1 MDALKSKG
9 QMYDQI
15 DLGKISRSGFD
26 LSWNNKGTGKIGRII
41 PTRCTEVLPGDRFKG
56 SSAAAVQFEPL
67 AVPILAN
74 MDVRQE
80 HFYVPN
86 NILWRNWDK
95 FITGGQNLDDTS
107 VLPTTSLYKIMMAL
121 FNAKVGFPAI
131 KLHPYWNVFPENP
144 YSRDV
149 THCDGYLAYWSSSVG
164 DGVEAH
170 VEFSRAN
177 LTAFGKKYGC
187 LDLLKPQ
194 FEVLDKILD
203 IFRPLTDPSQKDSYK
218 FLGANGNALYGIPIS
233 TNLLQRLVGDD
244 IQPIGPADVSDSRK
258 SDFWSLFE
266 SMSANTIVSSLIPS
280 LKSLVSSKTDVYV
293 DFPLTCYTEVGYQL
307 FNLFYDFY
315 SSFVGVGSNLDY
327 LNMSRVSMRD
337 MYMMLLSAYVFKKSN
352 ISYYDVGDN
361 KLNYLVYE
369 SIGSFDEA
377 DFSNESMSVLP
388 LRANYAIWY
397 NYYRDQLLETL
408 PSEPSDLD
416 TVTETELL
424 NLILPRQR
432 CWAKDTFTTALANT
446 GTGSMIVPIDH
457 STSPFAKASKM
468 VVTGVGSDNM
478 EDMQMYEYQLTDG
491 TKVQLPTRFLS
502 GMHGADPDDAGSNYY
517 GFSLDMLNR
526 AQRAQKWLQKA
537 LIYGNRIQDR
547 LYTSFGV
554 KFLDNRL
561 HLPEFLSSSRQL
573 VQLSVNTNPTTIV
586 TDKSSTVAGDKSA
599 NAYAYD
605 KGDGF
610 SRFCEEH
617 GFIMSYLTIMPEATY
632 PYSVSR
638 HFKKLD
644 KFDYAWP
651 EFATIGMDAVYMSE
665 LCGSSLELSRQASLD
680 VFGYQGRYYDYK
692 CHQDEEHGELQTTQ
706 NMYTFSRE
714 FDILDDEK
722 KPKLNYVFV
731 HCWPS
736 LDMFVV
742 DSSLADYFRY
752 DIHHSVAAERPLPVC
767 GMYL

>member
-107 VLPTTSLYKIMMAL
+107 VLPTTSLYKIMDAL

-131 KLHPYWNVFPENP
+131 KLHPYWTTKNTSSTALPVD
-144 YSRDV
+144 S
-149 THCDGYLAYWSSSVG
+149 CIGWLAYWYNDVG
-164 DGVEAH
+164 DGVSQH
-170 VEFSRAN
+170 VEAN
-177 LTAFGKKYGC
+177 RIRLTAFGEKYGC

-194 FEVLDKILD
+194 FEVLDKVLD
-203 IFRPLTDPSQKDSYK
+203 IFRPLEDLRNVSSYK
-218 FLGANGNALYGIPIS
+218 YYDANGNDLIGIPIALNAKFVKDVTA
-233 TNLLQRLVGDD
+233 TNQYAKTIWHFFDD
-244 IQPIGPADVSDSRK
+244 NVTAAAAVPVIKQIVAADT
-258 SDFWSLFE
+258 
-266 SMSANTIVSSLIPS
+266 NTYNAVPYA
-280 LKSLVSSKTDVYV
+280 VYN
-293 DFPLTCYTEVGYQL
+293 EVGYQL
-307 FNLFYDFY
+307 FDLFYDFY
-315 SSFVGVGSNLDY
+315 SPFVGVGSNLDY
-327 LNMSRVSMRD
+327 LNMSRVSKLD
-337 MYMMLLSAYVFKKSN
+337 IYVLLLTTYLFDKKNVSSSL
-352 ISYYDVGDN
+352 IY
-361 KLNYLVYE
+361 
-369 SIGSFDEA
+369 GSFGSFAESK
-377 DFSNESMSVLP
+377 FSNESMSVLP

-416 TVTETELL
+416 TVTDTELL

-446 GTGSMIVPIDH
+446 GTGSMIVPLTG
-457 STSPFAKASKM
+457 TSPFAEASKLAI
-468 VVTGVGSDNM
+468 TGVGADNLEEM
-478 EDMQMYEYQLTDG
+478 SLFEYELTDG
-491 TKVQLPTRFLS
+491 TKVKLPTRFLS
-502 GMHGADPDDAGSNYY
+502 GMHSSEDANAAKHV

-610 SRFCEEH
+610 NRFCEEH

-638 HFKKLD
+638 HYSKLD

-651 EFATIGMDAVYMSE
+651 EFATIGMDAVYMKE
-665 LCGSSLELSRQASLD
+665 LCSSGLEFGTNSARE

-714 FDILDDEK
+714 YDILDDEK

>member
-86 NILWRNWDK
+86 NIVWRNWDK
-95 FITGGQNLDDTS
+95 FITGGENLDDTS
-107 VLPTTSLYKIMMAL
+107 VLPSTSLYKIMMAL
-121 FNAKVGFPAI
+121 FNAHVSFPAI
-131 KLHPYWNVFPENP
+131 KVFPYWNTPSSGNA
-144 YSRDV
+144 SRDV
-149 THCDGYLAYWSSSVG
+149 RSADGWFAQYDRSQG
-164 DGVEAH
+164 NGVRQH
-170 VEFSRAN
+170 VSASRAN

-187 LDLLKPQ
+187 LDLLRPQ
-194 FEVLDKILD
+194 FEVLDKID
-203 IFRPLTDPSQKDSYK
+203 SIWSSIDWKHDVPSAYSFYSSTGTVRQW
-218 FLGANGNALYGIPIS
+218 NGIPILRRVTTDS
-233 TNLLQRLVGDD
+233 SVGSYGASWDYVSQQLSNSGVITSSLV
-244 IQPIGPADVSDSRK
+244 PIINKLASDS
-258 SDFWSLFE
+258 S
-266 SMSANTIVSSLIPS
+266 NTLTVPFCVFTEYGNQIV
-280 LKSLVSSKTDVYV
+280 
-293 DFPLTCYTEVGYQL
+293 E
-307 FNLFYDFY
+307 LFYDFY
-315 SSFVGVGSNLDY
+315 RSFIGVGSNLDY
-327 LNMSRVSMRD
+327 LNMSRWSLRD
-337 MYMMLLSAYVFKKSN
+337 CYLLMYMSIPMDWKYYKSEEF
-352 ISYYDVGDN
+352 G
-361 KLNYLVYE
+361 
-369 SIGSFDEA
+369 IGSFDEA
-377 DFSNESMSVLP
+377 KFSNASMSVLP

-408 PSEPSDLD
+408 PPEPSDLD

-432 CWAKDTFTTALANT
+432 CWAKDTFTTALSNT

-457 STSPFAKASKM
+457 SGSPFDSATKM
-468 VVTGVGSDNM
+468 VVTGVGKNDL
-478 EDMQMYEYQLTDG
+478 EDMTMQKYELSDG
-491 TKVQLPTRFLS
+491 SKVDLPTRFLS
-502 GMHGADPDDAGSNYY
+502 GMHLAISDQASDYF

-547 LYTSFGV
+547 LFTSFGV

-561 HLPEFLSSSRQL
+561 RIPEYLSGSRQL
-573 VQLSVNTNPTTIV
+573 VQLSVNTNPTTVV
-586 TDKSSTVAGDKSA
+586 TDKSSTIAGDKSA

-610 SRFCEEH
+610 NRFCEEH

-638 HFKKLD
+638 HYSKLD

-651 EFATIGMDAVYMSE
+651 EFSTIGMDAVYMKE
-665 LCGSSLELSRQASLD
+665 LCCSSLQIAESSLRE

-706 NMYTFSRE
+706 NMYTFSR
-714 FDILDDEK
+714 DYDVLDDEK
-722 KPKLNYVFV
+722 KPKLNYMFV

-742 DSSLADYFRY
+742 DSSLSDYFRY

>member
-107 VLPTTSLYKIMMAL
+107 VLPTTSIFDIMTAL
-121 FNAKVGFPAI
+121 FKANVKFPNI
-131 KLHPYWNVFPENP
+131 KFIPYCNKSN
-144 YSRDV
+144 SV
-149 THCDGYLAYWSSSVG
+149 TDYDKCDGYLAVWTNSEGS
-164 DGVEAH
+164 GVKNFCD
-170 VEFSRAN
+170 VVRSQLN
-177 LTAFGKKYGC
+177 AFGEKYGC
-187 LDLLKPQ
+187 LDLLKSC
-194 FEVLDKILD
+194 FEVLDNIESV
-203 IFRPLTDPSQKDSYK
+203 FSVLTDPEQREAYK
-218 FLGANGNALYGIPIS
+218 FFALNTSVANLYGIPVAANIGH
-233 TNLLQRLVGDD
+233 LVGGANFNPTSIND
-244 IQPIGPADVSDSRK
+244 K
-258 SDFWSLFE
+258 TLYWSYFE
-266 SMSANTIVSSLIPS
+266 SMSSNTIVSSLIDT
-280 LKSLVSSKTDVYV
+280 LKAIVSSDTTTYI
-293 DFPLTCYTEVGYQL
+293 DFPMTCYTEVGYQM
-307 FNLFYDFY
+307 FNLFYEFY
-315 SSFVGVGSNLDY
+315 RQFVGVGSNLDY
-327 LNMSRVSMRD
+327 LNMSRVSQRD
-337 MYMMLLSAYVFKKSN
+337 VYLMLLLSYVFKKSN
-352 ISYYDVGDN
+352 IPYFSI
-361 KLNYLVYE
+361 KPQTSSSKALVYMA
-369 SIGSFDEA
+369 IGSFSES
-377 DFSNESMSVLP
+377 DFSNDRFNVLP

-408 PSEPSDLD
+408 PPEPSDTD
-416 TVTETELL
+416 TVTDAELL

-446 GTGSMIVPIDH
+446 GTGSMMVPIN
-457 STSPFAKASKM
+457 SEEFPFEGSSKRLR
-468 VVTGVGSDNM
+468 VTGVGTGDNF
-478 EDMQMYEYQLTDG
+478 EQLADYEFDLVDG
-491 TKVQLPTRFLS
+491 TTMKLPTRFLS
-502 GMHGADPDDAGSNYY
+502 GMHTTDNVDVSNYY

-526 AQRAQKWLQKA
+526 VQRAQKWLQKA

-547 LYTSFGV
+547 LFTSFGV

-561 HLPEFLSSSRQL
+561 KLPEFLSSSRQM

-599 NAYAYD
+599 NAYGYD

-610 SRFCEEH
+610 NRFCEEH
-617 GFIMSYLTIMPEATY
+617 GFILSYLTIMPEATY

-638 HFKKLD
+638 HYSKLD

-651 EFATIGMDAVYMSE
+651 EFSTIGMDAVYNKE
-665 LCGSSLELSRQASLD
+665 LCDSSLQIAKSFTRE

-714 FDILDDEK
+714 YDAFDDDK
-722 KPKLNYVFV
+722 KPKLNYMFV